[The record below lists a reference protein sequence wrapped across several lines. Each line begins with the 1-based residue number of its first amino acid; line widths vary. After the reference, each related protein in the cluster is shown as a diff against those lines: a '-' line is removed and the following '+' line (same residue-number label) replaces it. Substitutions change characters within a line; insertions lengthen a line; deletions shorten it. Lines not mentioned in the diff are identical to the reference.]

1 MLCALTSHV
10 RGLFHVF
17 FISSAGGSNASGQVE
32 TVVFSERVLKINK
45 RGKEQERDLIVTS
58 RAVYNFVPKEYGEF
72 QRCIQLSQV
81 SGVVLS
87 RNSDEVVVQVTS
99 DYDYHFR
106 VVRRAE
112 LAEVIDKYHEKAT
125 GLSLPPL
132 IVVRSCSGCA
142 LLVYADAHLF
152 NDNRLFSTCLHLWL
166 SLSLSLCLTLRCR
179 MMPN

>member
-1 MLCALTSHV
+1 MYFA
-10 RGLFHVF
+10 
-17 FISSAGGSNASGQVE
+17 AGGSNASGQVE

-87 RNSDEVVVQVTS
+87 RNSDEVVVQVTN

-125 GLSLPPL
+125 GQSLPPL
-132 IVVRSCSGCA
+132 IVVRSRSCA
-142 LLVYADAHLF
+142 RVVVNRNGEFLQRRVDLICLF
-152 NDNRLFSTCLHLWL
+152 YNPSMAG
-166 SLSLSLCLTLRCR
+166 RCR
-179 MMPN
+179 VDFVCVHQGKLV

>member
-1 MLCALTSHV
+1 MCRSNAALQCLPALNSHCPC
-10 RGLFHVF
+10 GPYCTFSPLT
-17 FISSAGGSNASGQVE
+17 GGSNASGQVE
-32 TVVFSERVLKINK
+32 TVIFSERVLKINK

-58 RAVYNFVPKEYGEF
+58 RAVYNFVPKEYSEF

-125 GLSLPPL
+125 GQSLPPL
-132 IVVRSCSGCA
+132 IVVR
-142 LLVYADAHLF
+142 
-152 NDNRLFSTCLHLWL
+152 
-166 SLSLSLCLTLRCR
+166 LR
-179 MMPN
+179 